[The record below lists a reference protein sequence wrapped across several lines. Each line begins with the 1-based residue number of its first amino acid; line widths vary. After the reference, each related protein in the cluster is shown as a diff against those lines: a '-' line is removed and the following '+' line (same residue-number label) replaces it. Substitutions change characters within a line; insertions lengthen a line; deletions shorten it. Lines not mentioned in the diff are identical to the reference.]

1 MFSKFTWC
9 KVVAGGWSLHMSMSK
24 SQRKLGIPLQRDSGH
39 LDTATVA
46 TCVHWKSG
54 KNLCV
59 WKWWWWWIYRTPVWQ
74 LSKLAGLLSQ
84 HRHHYKQQAPG
95 GEIEQITTFTTA
107 FDVIISSRIVTVSPD
122 RGTPQWANCKNR
134 GLSYNPHKPPQ
145 GQPIHFDF
153 YLHLITTVIDIFN
166 APKKLLDVETFNLD
180 QVDYLRMALLKGIVS
195 DLYAFQLSHFS
206 EQLRT
211 NREVDIS
218 F

>member
-1 MFSKFTWC
+1 MTCFLNSPDARLLLEADRCTW
-9 KVVAGGWSLHMSMSK
+9 VWARVSANLVFLSSGTVDTWT
-24 SQRKLGIPLQRDSGH
+24 QRQWPPVSTR
-39 LDTATVA
+39 
-46 TCVHWKSG
+46 
-54 KNLCV
+54 
-59 WKWWWWWIYRTPVWQ
+59 WWIYRTPVWQ

-107 FDVIISSRIVTVSPD
+107 FDVIISSRIITVSPD

-134 GLSYNPHKPPQ
+134 GLSYNPYKPPQ
-145 GQPIHFDF
+145 GQPIHFDL
-153 YLHLITTVIDIFN
+153 YRHLITTVIDIFN

-195 DLYAFQLSHFS
+195 DLYAFQLSHFP